1 MDDIVSVVI
10 VDDHEI
16 FRMGLGVMLND
27 IPYTKLIGE
36 ASNSTQLFNLL
47 KKNEPDIIF
56 MDIDLGDEYGVD
68 VARKVLAK
76 YPYTYIIAITSSDE
90 IRYFKDMID
99 AGAAGFLLKNVTRD
113 ELSTALK
120 EIIAGNQYFSKE
132 FLVIAR
138 SLNASAKPKKSK
150 IQLSDREKEVL
161 RLICQGCSNQEVAD
175 ELFLSPHTVDSH
187 RRNLLNKTNAR
198 NTAEMIM
205 ISFRDGLINYE

>member
-1 MDDIVSVVI
+1 MDDVVSVII

-16 FRMGLGVMLND
+16 FRMGLEVMLSSL
-27 IPYTKLIGE
+27 PYINIIGE

-47 KKNEPDIIF
+47 KKREPDIIF
-56 MDIDLGDEYGVD
+56 MDIDLGGEYGVD
-68 VARKVLAK
+68 VARRVLAK

-99 AGAAGFLLKNVTRD
+99 AGAVGFLLKNISKE
-113 ELSTALK
+113 ELNTALK

-132 FLVIAR
+132 FLLIAR
-138 SLNASAKPKKSK
+138 SLNSSSKAKKSK

-175 ELFLSPHTVDSH
+175 ELNLSPHTVDSH
-187 RRNLLNKTNAR
+187 RRNLLSKTNAR

>member
-16 FRMGLGVMLND
+16 FRMGLGLMLNEL
-27 IPYTKLIGE
+27 PYINLLAE

-47 KKNEPDIIF
+47 KKDEPDLIF
-56 MDIDLGDEYGVD
+56 MDIDLGGESGIEI
-68 VARKVLAK
+68 AKKVLAK
-76 YPYTYIIAITSSDE
+76 YPYTYIVAMTSSDE
-90 IRYFKDMID
+90 IHNFKEMID
-99 AGAAGFLLKNVTRD
+99 AGAVGFLLKNITRE
-113 ELSTALK
+113 ELNIALK

-132 FLVIAR
+132 FLLIAR
-138 SLNASAKPKKSK
+138 SLNRSKPKKSN

-161 RLICQGCSNQEVAD
+161 RFICQGCSNQEVAD

-187 RRNLLNKTNAR
+187 RRNLLAKTKAR